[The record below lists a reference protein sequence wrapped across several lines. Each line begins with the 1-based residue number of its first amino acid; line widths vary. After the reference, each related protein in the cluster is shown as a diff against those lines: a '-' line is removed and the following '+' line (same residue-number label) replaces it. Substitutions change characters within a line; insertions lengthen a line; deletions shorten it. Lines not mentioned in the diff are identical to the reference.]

1 MPRPYQIER
10 RTAVASGQP
19 VSAHPEIE
27 HLVMDRPDRGLCA
40 SQTVAMST
48 LFYRFPHNRICIVR
62 IAAMTLSAE
71 YQIVVVG
78 PIAVNTEMTAKGK
91 RTRSS

>member
-48 LFYRFPHNRICIVR
+48 LFTASRITVYALSNSSDDAGRR
-62 IAAMTLSAE
+62 I
-71 YQIVVVG
+71 
-78 PIAVNTEMTAKGK
+78 
-91 RTRSS
+91 